1 MGKEVSDTRFFLF
14 FLQKI
19 KNRIREGQMVDSGLP
34 HVQKHYTHTETHTST
49 HTHVY
54 IYMFRPVR
62 HRKFWKKELQWLYIW
77 KERMGARFIF
87 HIPSYLSKLLEFFL
101 PSIVKCVLSHV
112 RLFATPWTL
121 VHQTPLSIG
130 FYRQYWSG
138 LPFPSPGDLPNPW
151 IKPTSLVSPALAGG
165 FLTTSATWEAQNN

>member
-1 MGKEVSDTRFFLF
+1 MFKS
-14 FLQKI
+14 I
-19 KNRIREGQMVDSGLP
+19 
-34 HVQKHYTHTETHTST
+34 THTQRHTPV
-49 HTHVY
+49 HIHIHIY
-54 IYMFRPVR
+54 IYIYIYICVGLLGTENSR
-62 HRKFWKKELQWLYIW
+62 RKNSQWFSIW

-101 PSIVKCVLSHV
+101 PWIVKCVLSHV
-112 RLFATPWTL
+112 RLSATPWTV

-151 IKPTSLVSPALAGG
+151 IKPTSLVSPALADG